1 MDACSGYIQLLLHTK
16 EIMTQLITNY
26 NEKEGEM
33 VQWMLAGFIKANAN
47 KIQYVYKI
55 IVYFLATCCVQAK

>member
-1 MDACSGYIQLLLHTK
+1 MDACSHNIQLLLHTK

-33 VQWMLAGFIKANAN
+33 VQWMLAGFIKANVN

-55 IVYFLATCCVQAK
+55 IV

>member
-1 MDACSGYIQLLLHTK
+1 MDACSHHAQLLLHAK

-26 NEKEGEM
+26 NEKKEEM
-33 VQWMLAGFIKANAN
+33 VQWMLAGFMKSDAN

-55 IVYFLATCCVQAK
+55 IV